1 LSTHYSNGCSNVIK
15 IPTNAS
21 TQTAN
26 AIDCESMCLKVY
38 MSGQRY
44 IAVLFFIYI
53 GVPTYL
59 KDRATNKSG
68 TEVEGHNGLA
78 RT

>member
-1 LSTHYSNGCSNVIK
+1 
-15 IPTNAS
+15 
-21 TQTAN
+21 
-26 AIDCESMCLKVY
+26 